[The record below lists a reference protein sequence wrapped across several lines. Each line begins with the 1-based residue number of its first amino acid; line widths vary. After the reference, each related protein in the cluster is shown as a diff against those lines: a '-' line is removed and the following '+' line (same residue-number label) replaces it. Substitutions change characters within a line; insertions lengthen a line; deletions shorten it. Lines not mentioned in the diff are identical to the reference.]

1 MGKVVGVR
9 FQRGCK
15 VYDFDSG
22 AFVLQP
28 GEHVIVQTEQGLAL
42 GEVVR
47 GPLPQVEVELRPQ
60 DQELKQVYRLA
71 TPEDMEQQAQN
82 NQLEREAHR
91 HCQERI
97 AARKLDMS
105 LVKVEVFF
113 DRSKMIFYFTAEGR
127 LDFRELVRDLVA
139 KFRTRVELRQIGVRH
154 EAKLLGGLGSCG
166 RELCCASFLKDFEPV
181 SVKMA
186 KEQNLS
192 LNPTK
197 ISGLCGRLMCCL
209 TYEYQTY
216 LALKKDLP
224 KVGKRLLLT
233 PELEVKVLRQNVLE
247 RLVTVM
253 MPDGKELTAPPEE
266 LVEAALAHQAQAQAR
281 PSRASET
288 GGEGGRPS
296 RGSRRPSPPPP
307 PPPPPAAPAPAATP
321 APAAA
326 AEAPAPT
333 PASPPAPSGGE
344 SGEGERPRRRGRRGR
359 RGKLPGGEP
368 GGAGGAGSNPP
379 SQEE

>member
-22 AFVLQP
+22 AFVVKT
-28 GEHVIVQTEQGLAL
+28 GDHVIVETEQGLAL

-60 DQELKQVYRLA
+60 DQELKQVYRMA
-71 TPEDMEQQAQN
+71 TEEDQEQERQN
-82 NQLEREAHR
+82 AHLEREAYGF
-91 HCQERI
+91 CQERI
-97 AARKLDMS
+97 TARKLDMN

-113 DRSKMIFYFTAEGR
+113 DRSKMVFYFTAEGR

-166 RELCCASFLKDFEPV
+166 RELCCATFLKDFEPV

-216 LALKKDLP
+216 LALKKGLP
-224 KVGKRLLLT
+224 KVGKKVT
-233 PELEVKVLRQNVLE
+233 IFPEVEVKVLRQNVLE
-247 RLVTVM
+247 NKVTVL
-253 MPDGKELTAPPEE
+253 MPDNKELTCGPDE
-266 LVEAALAHQAQAQAR
+266 LAAAGEAFLAAQKSR
-281 PSRASET
+281 PSDPGPER
-288 GGEGGRPS
+288 GRGRGRGRPERS
-296 RGSRRPSPPPP
+296 
-307 PPPPPAAPAPAATP
+307 
-321 APAAA
+321 
-326 AEAPAPT
+326 EHPAPT
-333 PASPPAPSGGE
+333 PPRSP
-344 SGEGERPRRRGRRGR
+344 
-359 RGKLPGGEP
+359 
-368 GGAGGAGSNPP
+368 
-379 SQEE
+379 

>member
-82 NQLEREAHR
+82 DQLEREAYN

-224 KVGKRLLLT
+224 KVGKRLTLT

-253 MPDGKELTAPPEE
+253 MPDGKELTSPPEE
-266 LVEAALAHQAQAQAR
+266 LLEAAQAHMAQAQAKPPR
-281 PSRASET
+281 PSET

-296 RGSRRPSPPPP
+296 RGRGRPSPPPP
-307 PPPPPAAPAPAATP
+307 PPAPAPP
-321 APAAA
+321 APPS
-326 AEAPAPT
+326 PAVASET
-333 PASPPAPSGGE
+333 SPPAPAGPASPASPE

-359 RGKLPGGEP
+359 RGKGSGSESGGG
-368 GGAGGAGSNPP
+368 GGAESNTR